1 MKKYISITLIALV
14 VAVSSCK
21 KTYLSELAVNPNTP
35 AQTTPDLALTGALK
49 TTAAIVNSA
58 TYMPYGAWMG
68 WFSQSTGVQPTLS
81 LLAYSI
87 TSSTYDM
94 WTSPYINISNYTAM
108 EQATTNTN
116 YISIGKIMV
125 SFMFENLVDNYNN
138 VPYFNAIKGISNLTP
153 SYDSG
158 SAVYD

>member
-35 AQTTPDLALTGALK
+35 SQTTPSLALTGALK

-58 TYMPYGAWMG
+58 TYMPYGCWVG
-68 WFSQSTGVQPTLS
+68 WFSQSTSFQPTLS

-87 TSSTYDM
+87 TTSTYDM
-94 WTSPYINISNYTAM
+94 MTSPYLNISNYTAM
-108 EQATTNTN
+108 EQSTTDP
-116 YISIGKIMV
+116 YFLAIGQIMV
-125 SFMFENLVDNYNN
+125 SYMFENLVDNYNN
-138 VPYFNAIKGISNLTP
+138 
-153 SYDSG
+153 
-158 SAVYD
+158 